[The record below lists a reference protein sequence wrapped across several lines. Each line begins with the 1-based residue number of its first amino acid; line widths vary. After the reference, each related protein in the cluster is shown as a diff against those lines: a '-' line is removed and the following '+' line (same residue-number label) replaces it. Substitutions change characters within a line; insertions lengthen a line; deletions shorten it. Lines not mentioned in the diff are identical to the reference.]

1 MKVTLQ
7 SLRQGVLTDHPAS
20 EVTDPSHVQ
29 LVLCFGAKTNL
40 MLNSPYRMLREKYP
54 RASIVLSST
63 AGEIF
68 GTTVLDDSITI
79 TALEMKTTRVA
90 AVSVKRADF
99 RDCEDAANGLMNKLD
114 LNGLRYVLVLADGS
128 QVNGTW
134 LIKGINQITKGKI
147 LVTGGLA
154 GDGTRFQSTLVGLN
168 DEPKEGNIVAI
179 GFYGDHFIARHGS
192 MGGWETFG
200 PERKVTRSSSNILFG
215 IDGQPALELY
225 KKYLGP
231 DADSLPAS
239 ALLFP
244 LSVNLPDSDESV
256 VRTILSIDE
265 SSGSMTF
272 AGDIPE
278 GASVRFMRANFD
290 KLTLAASGAAQQTT
304 AGLQESPDLAI
315 LISCVGRKEILKMRT
330 EEEVEAVD
338 EVFGHRTKLT
348 GFYSYGELSPLSG
361 KSECRLHN
369 QTMTIT
375 TLHESE

>member
-29 LVLCFGAKTNL
+29 LVLCFGAKTSL

-114 LNGLRYVLVLADGS
+114 LNGLRYVLILADGS

-265 SSGSMTF
+265 TSGSMTF

>member
-7 SLRQGVLTDHPAS
+7 SIHKNVITDHPAS
-20 EVTDPSHVQ
+20 ERTDPSRVQ
-29 LVLCFGAKTNL
+29 LVLCFGAKICL
-40 MLNSPYRMLREKYP
+40 MLESPYRMLREKYP
-54 RASIVLSST
+54 AAQIVMCST

-68 GTTVLDDSITI
+68 GTTVLDDSITV
-79 TALEMKTTRVA
+79 TAIEFASTKVQ
-90 AVSVKRADF
+90 AVSVVRSEF
-99 RDCEDAANGLMNKLD
+99 RDCADAANGLMNKLD

-128 QVNGTW
+128 KVNGTW
-134 LIKGINQITKGKI
+134 LINGINQITKGKI

-154 GDGTRFQSTLVGLN
+154 GDGISFQSTLAGLN
-168 DEPKEGNIVAI
+168 EEPREGKIIAV
-179 GFYGDHFIARHGS
+179 GFYGDKFTVRHGS
-192 MGGWETFG
+192 KGGWETFG
-200 PERKVTRSSSNILFG
+200 PERKVTKSSSNILFG
-215 IDGQPALELY
+215 IDGRPALELY
-225 KKYLGP
+225 KRYLGP
-231 DADSLPAS
+231 DADNLPAS

-265 SSGSMTF
+265 ASGSMTF

-290 KLTLAASGAAQQTT
+290 KLTLAASGAAQQTL
-304 AGLQESPDLAI
+304 AGQDEAPELAL
-315 LISCVGRKEILKMRT
+315 LISCVGRKAILKMRT
-330 EEEVEAVD
+330 EEELEAVD
-338 EVFGHRTKLT
+338 EVFGRRTKLT